1 MEPWGQALPALIL
14 SWNKTKGRCWKT
26 CPEPLGTIAILE
38 VRGPLV
44 FVKSLSEDLCKSSN
58 SLLNQSCFSSSMRV
72 CGVLVCMSACVGACV
87 HSTWRPE
94 AEVGVIP
101 IILRLSSLRVPRA
114 DSGFTDMTNLAGS
127 LLGGSSASTS
137 WG

>member
-26 CPEPLGTIAILE
+26 CSEPLGAIAILE
-38 VRGPLV
+38 VSEPLV
-44 FVKSLSEDLCKSSN
+44 FVKSLSEDLCKSSK
-58 SLLNQSCFSSSMRV
+58 SLLSQSCFSSSMRV
-72 CGVLVCMSACVGACV
+72 CGVLVCMFAYVGACV
-87 HSTWRPE
+87 HSVWRPE

-101 IILRLSSLRVPRA
+101 YRSSTFLLRVPRA
-114 DSGFTDMTNLAGS
+114 DSGLMDMTSLAGS
-127 LLGGSSASTS
+127 LLGGPFASTS